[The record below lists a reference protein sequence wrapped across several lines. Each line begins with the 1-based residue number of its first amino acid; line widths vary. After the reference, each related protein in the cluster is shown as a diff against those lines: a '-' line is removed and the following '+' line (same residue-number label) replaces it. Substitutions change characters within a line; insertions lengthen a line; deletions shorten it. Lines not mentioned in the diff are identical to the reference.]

1 MERWTPSCFGQRL
14 SPGGQTE
21 MKAQRQEKRGLLT
34 REAGGCRAQEER
46 RAGLGEPML
55 LSQTLA
61 SGGLG
66 SCFGDI

>member
-1 MERWTPSCFGQRL
+1 
-14 SPGGQTE
+14 
-21 MKAQRQEKRGLLT
+21 MKAQRRERRGLLT

-46 RAGLGEPML
+46 QAGLGEPML